1 MSFLFFQYQM
11 IYINHNFI
19 YATDD
24 VPVVDR
30 ERGFYRCTV
39 TRSTDLMSTSCR
51 CFLTTFVYKTSET
64 KFIRCTLFS
73 VCPTSSH
80 TVIYKCRF
88 VWVWTFE
95 ARRKFVW
102 IWMFAIFKQR
112 EVLPRRNI
120 TDCVWRGKNK
130 KDVAQ
135 VECMLQQLCYKLMFF
150 QYQSPAQV
158 LAL

>member
-1 MSFLFFQYQM
+1 VIFWGNLSGTLTFACNQFPGIHSRGQAAISVYFLAPRIKDGIFSRPPTKHYFVF
-11 IYINHNFI
+11 IDIAGGAADPPESSLNHNFI

-88 VWVWTFE
+88 V
-95 ARRKFVW
+95 
-102 IWMFAIFKQR
+102 
-112 EVLPRRNI
+112 
-120 TDCVWRGKNK
+120 
-130 KDVAQ
+130 
-135 VECMLQQLCYKLMFF
+135 
-150 QYQSPAQV
+150 
-158 LAL
+158 